1 MKNIR
6 YQTVIALALF
16 SLTACGTSADSAA
29 DFIESG
35 KQLLLEGSP
44 EKARV
49 EFKNAIQ
56 VDPKVA
62 ESYYQ
67 LALLDEKDKNWK
79 AMFANLLT
87 VEKLDAEHFDAILKL
102 GKMYLL
108 SGDTTLALE
117 QAAKVIQK
125 DPENAIAWILKSA
138 ALLQQENVD
147 AAIIDIERAL
157 SLDPSNIEAISL
169 KASLLSSQN
178 KPKEA
183 EELLSSTLKTKPDDL
198 SLTVLLLAI
207 HEEHKDYKKME
218 KIYEGLR
225 KKRPSEFWIVKS
237 LVKLYNQQGDYF
249 KAKKVLESFV
259 NDHPDDSEANL
270 LLITL
275 MEPKEPT
282 EAVALLNSYINKNPK
297 NTDLRFNKVKL
308 LASMNKIDDAVVELN
323 EIVASTENSS
333 DRNRANTMLASF
345 DLQNEDEKA
354 ADLKLQSVLKED
366 PENEPALIMKAAI
379 EISNNEV
386 DSAITRLRSVL
397 RNNPEEEQALVLLA
411 QAYSNTDANE
421 LAEDN
426 FRRALKINPGNTIA
440 ALSVAERLMN
450 SNDLNRSE
458 TVLLNALKM
467 TPKNP
472 EILQT
477 LAQVRLL
484 KNDLSGT
491 QSIVDTLNKTNQHAH
506 VATFISARI
515 LQTQERYADAIAEY
529 KKLLNAKQEVSR
541 SLNGLAFCSMKLNQ
555 EKELLSFLKD
565 FTVNNPRQFTSYV
578 IQSNIYLRD
587 NLADKAIAVIKK
599 GLEVDSKW
607 LEGYSAMASVYL
619 SQNKVDRAM
628 ATFHEGLRELPNNI
642 SLEMQ
647 LASLYEQNKKFAEAK
662 DLYEKI
668 LEQDENVEP
677 VINNLASLLTD
688 HFRSDENLEKALRL
702 TERFKSAT
710 EPYYLDT
717 YAWVNVQL
725 GKFDEAELILER
737 VVSLSPNVA
746 VFNYHLGALYAKQNN
761 KVKADKYLE
770 IAKNLANKQGDVV
783 TFQNANDLLVNT
795 E

>member
-275 MEPKEPT
+275 
-282 EAVALLNSYINKNPK
+282 
-297 NTDLRFNKVKL
+297 
-308 LASMNKIDDAVVELN
+308 
-323 EIVASTENSS
+323 
-333 DRNRANTMLASF
+333 
-345 DLQNEDEKA
+345 
-354 ADLKLQSVLKED
+354 
-366 PENEPALIMKAAI
+366 
-379 EISNNEV
+379 
-386 DSAITRLRSVL
+386 
-397 RNNPEEEQALVLLA
+397 
-411 QAYSNTDANE
+411 
-421 LAEDN
+421 
-426 FRRALKINPGNTIA
+426 
-440 ALSVAERLMN
+440 
-450 SNDLNRSE
+450 
-458 TVLLNALKM
+458 
-467 TPKNP
+467 
-472 EILQT
+472 
-477 LAQVRLL
+477 
-484 KNDLSGT
+484 
-491 QSIVDTLNKTNQHAH
+491 
-506 VATFISARI
+506 
-515 LQTQERYADAIAEY
+515 
-529 KKLLNAKQEVSR
+529 
-541 SLNGLAFCSMKLNQ
+541 GL
-555 EKELLSFLKD
+555 
-565 FTVNNPRQFTSYV
+565 
-578 IQSNIYLRD
+578 
-587 NLADKAIAVIKK
+587 
-599 GLEVDSKW
+599 
-607 LEGYSAMASVYL
+607 
-619 SQNKVDRAM
+619 
-628 ATFHEGLRELPNNI
+628 
-642 SLEMQ
+642 
-647 LASLYEQNKKFAEAK
+647 
-662 DLYEKI
+662 
-668 LEQDENVEP
+668 
-677 VINNLASLLTD
+677 
-688 HFRSDENLEKALRL
+688 
-702 TERFKSAT
+702 
-710 EPYYLDT
+710 
-717 YAWVNVQL
+717 
-725 GKFDEAELILER
+725 
-737 VVSLSPNVA
+737 
-746 VFNYHLGALYAKQNN
+746 
-761 KVKADKYLE
+761 
-770 IAKNLANKQGDVV
+770 
-783 TFQNANDLLVNT
+783 
-795 E
+795 